1 MRRFAVLTL
10 GLALLAA
17 ACDGGGE
24 SGSTS
29 TTALGATTAPPPGGG
44 VTAVAERFDPGS
56 IRFVA
61 ALERLG
67 SCDAVLGHFK
77 AEALARVGP
86 YGLTD
91 GGGWWPGPVF
101 AEDGVAREEGL
112 AGAGAPVTT
121 MAATTTMAAGAPAS
135 GDDGA
140 GHSGTNVQVAGV
152 DEPDIVKTDG
162 TRILAIV
169 DRTLTYLD
177 LASGTPEV
185 AGRLRFGD
193 EEGWNHRFF
202 MSGDRAFVFSD
213 GSGWVGIP
221 MPLVEAADS
230 RIAPWYQGEVTLVQ
244 EVDLSDPGDMRVVE
258 TLRIDGRFLSARAVG
273 DTVRVV
279 VSSYPNELPF
289 VYPSG
294 PSAEDFAE
302 EANRSVIER
311 SSIED
316 WLPGFTLFAGDEIAA
331 EGLLADCTRVHR
343 PAEFAGFDTLSVLT
357 LDIASG
363 LGAGGATAVIAPGET
378 VYASAESL
386 YVATNVWVPTDV
398 AGGEDL
404 ERFEES
410 YSTAIHQFD
419 ISGDGPADYLA
430 SGSVDGHLL
439 NQFSMDE
446 FEGVLRVATT
456 DGPPWWATDESESF
470 VVTLRRNG
478 DRLERVGEVGGL
490 GKGERIYSVRFI
502 GETGYVVTFRQT
514 DPLYVIDL
522 RDPAAPA
529 VSGELKIPGYSAY
542 LHPLGDG
549 LLLGV
554 GRDATGDGRITG
566 AKASLFDVSD
576 PADPREVDTWSL
588 PGGTTDVEWDHL
600 AFLSWAPLDM
610 VVLPVQ
616 SWETAFAGAVVLK
629 TDGGLRELGRITHQP
644 DDDTPSDCR
653 EVVLPGE
660 MGGEQIVVQV
670 CGPYDAGGYPGY
682 WCEEMPP
689 DEVKYWSEEPVEF
702 DLGPDDRLE
711 VCWPEFGWAE
721 APILRSLVVGDTLW
735 TLSQRSLQGN
745 DLATLD
751 VLGQYPVG

>member
-1 MRRFAVLTL
+1 M
-10 GLALLAA
+10 ALLAA

-24 SGSTS
+24 SGSTTVGASTPS
-29 TTALGATTAPPPGGG
+29 TTGGG

-61 ALERLG
+61 ALERLDG
-67 SCDAVLGHFK
+67 CDAVLDHFK
-77 AEALARVGP
+77 TEALARVGP

-101 AEDGVAREEGL
+101 AEDGVTLEE
-112 AGAGAPVTT
+112 AGRDDMTTAGPVTT
-121 MAATTTMAAGAPAS
+121 VAASAADGSGA
-135 GDDGA
+135 DF
-140 GHSGTNVQVAGV
+140 SGTNVQVAGV

-162 TRILAIV
+162 SRILAMV
-169 DRTLTYLD
+169 DGTLTYFD
-177 LASGTPEV
+177 LTGDAPAI
-185 AGRLRFGD
+185 AGRLYLG
-193 EEGWNHRFF
+193 EGWNHRLFV
-202 MSGDRAFVFSD
+202 SGDRALVFSD
-213 GSGWVGIP
+213 GGGWDGIP
-221 MPLVEAADS
+221 MPLIDTADS
-230 RIAPWYQGEVTLVQ
+230 RVDPWYEGDVTLID
-244 EVDLSDPGDMRVVE
+244 EVDLSDPAAMRVVE

-279 VSSYPNELPF
+279 VSSYPGELPF

-294 PSAEDFAE
+294 PSAEEFAE

-311 SSIED
+311 STLDD
-316 WLPGFTLFAGDEIAA
+316 WLPGYTLFADDEIAA
-331 EGLLADCTRVHR
+331 AGSLVDCDRVHR

-357 LDIASG
+357 LDITAG
-363 LGAGGATAVIAPGET
+363 LSRGDGTAVIAPGET
-378 VYASAESL
+378 VYASTESL
-386 YVATNVWVPTDV
+386 YVATNVWVPPEMIGRDDM
-398 AGGEDL
+398 E
-404 ERFEES
+404 EFEES

-419 ISGDGPADYLA
+419 ISGDGPAAYLA

-439 NQFSMDE
+439 DQFSLDE
-446 FEGVLRVATT
+446 FDGVLRVAVT

-470 VVTLRRNG
+470 VVTLRRSG
-478 DRLERVGEVGGL
+478 DRLEQTGMVGGL
-490 GKGERIYSVRFI
+490 GRGERIYSVRFI

-522 RDPAAPA
+522 RDPAEPI
-529 VSGELKIPGYSAY
+529 VTGELKIPGYSAY
-542 LHPLGDG
+542 LHPLGEG
-549 LLLGV
+549 RLLGV
-554 GRDATGDGRITG
+554 GRDATGDGRVTG
-566 AKASLFDVSD
+566 AKVSLFDVSD
-576 PADPREVDTWSL
+576 PTDPREVDTWVL
-588 PGGTTDVEWDHL
+588 PGGSTDVEWDHL

-629 TDGGLRELGRITHQP
+629 TDGGLREFGRITHQP
-644 DDDTPSDCR
+644 VDDTPSDCR
-653 EVVLPGE
+653 EVVLPEE
-660 MGGEQIVVQV
+660 MGGEQIIVQV